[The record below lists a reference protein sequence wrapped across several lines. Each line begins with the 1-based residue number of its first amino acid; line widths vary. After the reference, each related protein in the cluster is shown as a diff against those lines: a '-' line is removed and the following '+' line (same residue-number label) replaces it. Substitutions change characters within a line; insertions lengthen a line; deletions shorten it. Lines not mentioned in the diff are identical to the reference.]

1 MGNKNKI
8 LKILIGIPASG
19 KSTWSSDYVLKNPNW
34 VRVSRDDY
42 RYMLKNQGFC
52 EPKIESLINNLVF
65 NTIEHSLGSNLNVIY
80 DATNLKISY
89 VQEFI
94 DKFNTLCD
102 IEFQLFDI
110 SLPKAIERDSNRLKS
125 VGEEVI
131 NKCYKQY
138 LTFIDAF
145 DFSYRKQ
152 KRYIPIDPII
162 GEDNDAIIFDIDGT
176 LALMYNR
183 FAYDWDKVGQDKPND
198 IVIEQAKYHKSL
210 GRKIII
216 TSGRD
221 EVCRKETIDWLKR
234 YEIPFDELFMREK
247 DSHEKDSIVKRRI
260 FHELIEPHYN
270 VIAVYDDRLQVV
282 DMWYE
287 EQLFVFNV
295 NQGNRIF

>member
-110 SLPKAIERDSNRLKS
+110 SLPKAIERDSNRSKS

-131 NKCYKQY
+131 KKFYKQY
-138 LTFIDAF
+138 LSFIDAF

-152 KRYIPIDPII
+152 KRYIPIEPII
-162 GEDNDAIIFDIDGT
+162 GEDNDAVIFDIDGT

-183 FAYDWDKVGQDKPND
+183 FAYDWGKVGQDKPND
-198 IVIEQAKYHKSL
+198 IVN
-210 GRKIII
+210 
-216 TSGRD
+216 
-221 EVCRKETIDWLKR
+221 
-234 YEIPFDELFMREK
+234 EIREL
-247 DSHEKDSIVKRRI
+247 VK
-260 FHELIEPHYN
+260 L
-270 VIAVYDDRLQVV
+270 L
-282 DMWYE
+282 
-287 EQLFVFNV
+287 
-295 NQGNRIF
+295 